1 LAYVNLLAHQLKTKE
16 DKMMKTKAI
25 ISTLSVG
32 LACILPTGLTAEVIP
47 GTDLSI
53 DFHAGHVVGAGRNI
67 NMIRVPV
74 TDINTGQ
81 TTLWDA
87 TFKFSFIPSQGFVF
101 EEISSASPSQPGSI
115 ADIIPGLY
123 RNQQGRCLLLEGP
136 TLLDGS
142 RSLYTLRG
150 VQEEGCG
157 SQDNFSAQIVSG
169 IASGHPD
176 IGERDIVINLSDNWT
191 YGFMADRASNSSGST
206 LQPFFQNHLIGI
218 RQSGEQLILGRFS
231 DGGADFK
238 DPVQTL
244 ILTRLVQ

>member
-1 LAYVNLLAHQLKTKE
+1 
-16 DKMMKTKAI
+16 MMRTKAI
-25 ISTLSVG
+25 ISTFSVG
-32 LACILPTGLTAEVIP
+32 LACFLPTGLSAEVIP
-47 GTDLSI
+47 GTDFSI

-74 TDINTGQ
+74 TDVNTGQ

-87 TFKFSFIPSQGFVF
+87 TFKFSFIPTQGFVF
-101 EEISSASPSQPGSI
+101 EEISSVSPSQPGSI
-115 ADIIPGLY
+115 TDIVPGLY
-123 RNQQGRCLLLEGP
+123 RTQQGRCLLLEGS
-136 TLLDGS
+136 TLLDGN
-142 RSLYTLRG
+142 RSLYTIRG

-157 SQDNFSAQIVSG
+157 AQDNFSAQIVSG

-206 LQPFFQNHLIGI
+206 LQPFSQNHLIGI

>member
-1 LAYVNLLAHQLKTKE
+1 
-16 DKMMKTKAI
+16 MMKTKAI
-25 ISTLSVG
+25 ISALSVG
-32 LACILPTGLTAEVIP
+32 LACFLPAGLSAEVIP
-47 GTDLSI
+47 GTDFSI

-67 NMIRVPV
+67 NMLRVPV

-101 EEISSASPSQPGSI
+101 EEISSVSPSQPGSI
-115 ADIIPGLY
+115 TDIVPGLY
-123 RNQQGRCLLLEGP
+123 RTQQGRCLLLEGP

-142 RSLYTLRG
+142 RSLYTIRG

-176 IGERDIVINLSDNWT
+176 IGERDIVINLSDDWT

-206 LQPFFQNHLIGI
+206 LQSFSQNHLVGI

>member
-1 LAYVNLLAHQLKTKE
+1 
-16 DKMMKTKAI
+16 MMRIKAI
-25 ISTLSVG
+25 ISILSLG
-32 LACILPTGLTAEVIP
+32 LACFLPTSLSAEVIP

-115 ADIIPGLY
+115 ADIVPGLY
-123 RNQQGRCLLLEGP
+123 RTQQGKCLLLEGP
-136 TLLDGS
+136 TLLNGS
-142 RSLYTLRG
+142 RSLYTIRG
-150 VQEEGCG
+150 VQEAGCG
-157 SQDNFSAQIVSG
+157 TPDSFSAQIISG
-169 IASGHPD
+169 VANGHPD
-176 IGERDIVINLSDNWT
+176 IGERDIVASLTDNWI
-191 YGFMADRASNSSGST
+191 YGFMADRASNSSGSK

-231 DGGADFK
+231 DGGADLK

-244 ILTRLVQ
+244 ILTRLAQ

>member
-1 LAYVNLLAHQLKTKE
+1 
-16 DKMMKTKAI
+16 
-25 ISTLSVG
+25 
-32 LACILPTGLTAEVIP
+32 
-47 GTDLSI
+47 
-53 DFHAGHVVGAGRNI
+53 
-67 NMIRVPV
+67 
-74 TDINTGQ
+74 
-81 TTLWDA
+81 
-87 TFKFSFIPSQGFVF
+87 VF